1 MLAHEKET
9 IQTSDLL
16 SPETKAI
23 RIKMVDDTYEVF
35 SPYWMTS
42 LALRVEA
49 IQAHLDS
56 LEEKEFPN
64 AKNANPKDFIDN
76 SFAEKLTKSGF
87 VP

>member
-1 MLAHEKET
+1 VIATFLKIE
-9 IQTSDLL
+9 D
-16 SPETKAI
+16 P
-23 RIKMVDDTYEVF
+23 KMVDDTYEVF

-42 LALRVEA
+42 LAVRDEV

-64 AKNANPKDFIDN
+64 AKNANPNDFIDN
-76 SFAEKLTKSGF
+76 SFVERLVKSGF